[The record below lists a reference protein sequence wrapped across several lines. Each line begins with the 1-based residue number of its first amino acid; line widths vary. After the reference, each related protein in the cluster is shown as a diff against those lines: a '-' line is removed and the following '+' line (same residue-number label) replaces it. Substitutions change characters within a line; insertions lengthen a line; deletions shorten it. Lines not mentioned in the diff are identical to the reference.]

1 MSLISAHNISVNF
14 DGKQALSD
22 VTLEIKAG
30 EIVTVVGPNGA
41 GKSSL
46 VRLLVG
52 AINANR
58 GEVIRKD
65 DLRIGYVPQK
75 LAVDSFMP
83 LTVKRFLKMQSVID
97 GTQLERVIAQT
108 QIDNLLAKPI
118 AHLSGGELKRVLLA
132 YALSASPQ
140 LLILDEPT
148 AGLDQPAIIA
158 FYTLIESLRTDL
170 GIAVLLV
177 SHDLNVVMRASDR
190 VICLNTHICCQG
202 TPSVVSASPE
212 FLEMFGR
219 DAAPVALYTHHHEHS
234 HDDALCLHGED
245 EC

>member
-1 MSLISAHNISVNF
+1 MSLIVAENISIEF
-14 DGKQALSD
+14 DGKPVLHD
-22 VTLEIKAG
+22 VSLKIKAG

-46 VRLLVG
+46 VKLLVG
-52 AINANR
+52 AIKANS
-58 GEVIRKD
+58 GSVKSAEN
-65 DLRIGYVPQK
+65 LRIGYVPQK
-75 LAVDSFMP
+75 LHVDTYMP
-83 LTVKRFLKMQSVID
+83 LTVERFLKMQ
-97 GTQLERVIAQT
+97 RVFAKGDRVTSIEQT
-108 QIDNLLAKPI
+108 QISKLLKKPI

-132 YALSASPQ
+132 YALSAAPQ

-158 FYTLIESLRTDL
+158 FYALVEKLRIEL

-202 TPSVVSASPE
+202 TPSDVSTSPE
-212 FLEMFGR
+212 FLAMFGR
-219 DAAPVALYTHHHEHS
+219 GDAPVALYTHKHQHS
-234 HDDALCLHGED
+234 HDDALCLHED
-245 EC
+245 H